1 MIQLFFWLLWV
12 FLVFGCEGIAKLDKR
27 LSTDVKLIGVW
38 KGKHQEKGSVLK
50 QWVQTRNADGTYVI
64 EFSFTEKM
72 VQQKI

>member
-1 MIQLFFWLLWV
+1 M
-12 FLVFGCEGIAKLDKR
+12 FLVFGCEGIAKVDKR

-64 EFSFTEKM
+64 EFSFTEKNGTKK
-72 VQQKI
+72 V